1 MKARVTSNPYNLGNG
16 GFDVGQVVEIE
27 RETAHYYVLV
37 KSSYR
42 INKEKM
48 ALTGWAGRYA
58 HSIEFEI
65 IEEAATVE
73 ADPVAM
79 NTEILIATG
88 EKSNVEGARRIVAET
103 LGRLGP
109 VSKRVDPISEN
120 VARVYAKLPVGVAVR
135 EALDLLYPLEFVLT
149 AYPIGAQDM
158 IPDNPA
164 PAVAGRP
171 GDLPAAWSYQ
181 CGLSG
186 EDFVYRREAW
196 RQEVEDGNTQRGYWD
211 WVEALIEEEA
221 DAADLEV
228 RQVLA
233 SGAVVVLVAR
243 ELVDAATVA
252 ELGAWLNNGDRD
264 ADFAVFPGDLT
275 QVLGPVA
282 EPDAAELVREIE
294 DYLNDLEEG
303 NPRAVVS
310 VGSVWN
316 ARPVPALSLAGAF
329 NLVARS
335 YDGISME
342 LGENLPD
349 ANALVIT
356 WDRSPGEAVER
367 EIRSAMLEALNK
379 MAAALPACCLSL
391 SVPNE
396 WHGRPVDREGLAAW
410 CGRQGGG
417 DFSLALDAL
426 PGAKLAIRWVT
437 GPRPVA
443 GLEAGILADA
453 RTWLHE
459 GARTW
464 SNEGDTLDAEPADEP
479 APVAPCRMSIAFPR
493 TWNDH
498 LIDFEMVRA
507 WCAERSHGFKLEP
520 APTVCEPGG
529 VVASWLSGAD
539 PVSVRPGLGREL
551 EALAVDFLNALYPAE
566 PASVVKCSPCT
577 ARIVVPK
584 TWNGYAVS
592 REPLQAWALD
602 TLGPLFPS
610 VAFDV
615 VTGDRLQSDGV
626 AVKLTSQAEP
636 SALVFPGRTAAR
648 DGILAYVISR
658 LDEVY
663 PGL

>member
-1 MKARVTSNPYNLGNG
+1 MKARVSSNPYNLGNG
-16 GFDVGQVVEIE
+16 WFDVGQVVEIE

-58 HSIEFEI
+58 HTIEFEI

-103 LGRLGP
+103 LGSLGP

-149 AYPIGAQDM
+149 AYPLGAQDM
-158 IPDNPA
+158 IADNPA

-171 GDLPAAWSYQ
+171 GDLPAPWSYQ

-186 EDFVYRREAW
+186 EDFLYSREAW
-196 RQEVEDGNTQRGYWD
+196 RQDVEEGNTQRGYWD

-228 RQVLA
+228 RQALA
-233 SGAVVVLVAR
+233 AGAVVVLVAR

-252 ELGAWLNNGDRD
+252 EIGAWLNNGDRD
-264 ADFAVFPGDLT
+264 ADFAVFPDDLT
-275 QVLGPVA
+275 QVIGNLSDDSRVNLEREVRA
-282 EPDAAELVREIE
+282 WLVERDGETM
-294 DYLNDLEEG
+294 
-303 NPRAVVS
+303 PHAVVS

-316 ARPVPALSLAGAF
+316 ARPVPALSLAGTF
-329 NLVARS
+329 NAVAQS
-335 YDGISME
+335 YSGISLE

-356 WDRSPGEAVER
+356 WDRSPGETIER

-417 DFSLALDAL
+417 DFSLALAAV
-426 PGAKLAIRWVT
+426 PGDKLAIHWVT
-437 GPRPVA
+437 GPRPVS

-459 GARTW
+459 G
-464 SNEGDTLDAEPADEP
+464 GTLDADEP
-479 APVAPCRMSIAFPR
+479 AAVEPCRMLMAIPR
-493 TWNDH
+493 DWNG
-498 LIDFEMVRA
+498 RA
-507 WCAERSHGFKLEP
+507 INFDTVGEWCAEQSNGFTLELS
-520 APTVCEPGG
+520 PTVCEPGG
-529 VVASWLSGAD
+529 VVVSWASGVTPASI
-539 PVSVRPGLGREL
+539 RPGLGRQL
-551 EALAVDFLNALYPAE
+551 EASAVDFLNALYPAE
-566 PASVVKCSPCT
+566 PVADSATHS
-577 ARIVVPK
+577 ARIVVPEF
-584 TWNGYAVS
+584 WNGYAVDQVQL
-592 REPLQAWALD
+592 EAWARQELA
-602 TLGPLFPS
+602 PLFPAAS
-610 VAFDV
+610 LSFHLAGRED
-615 VTGDRLQSDGV
+615 DGV
-626 AVKLTSQAEP
+626 RVKVRLLSEP
-636 SALVFPGRTAAR
+636 SALVVPNGGAMR
-648 DGILAYVISR
+648 DRIAAYVSAR
-658 LDEVY
+658 LAEIYSAD
-663 PGL
+663 L

>member
-1 MKARVTSNPYNLGNG
+1 MKARVTSNPYKLGNG
-16 GFDVGQVVEIE
+16 WFDVGQVVEIE

-58 HSIEFEI
+58 HTIEFEI
-65 IEEAATVE
+65 IEEAPAAVVE
-73 ADPVAM
+73 PVAM
-79 NTEILIATG
+79 NTEILIATAG
-88 EKSNVEGARRIVAET
+88 DEGDISDRVEVVAVA
-103 LGRLGP
+103 LGSLGP

-149 AYPIGAQDM
+149 AYPLGAQDM

-181 CGLSG
+181 YGLSG
-186 EDFVYRREAW
+186 EDYRHGRDGW

-211 WVEALIEEEA
+211 WVEAQIEETE

-233 SGAVVVLVAR
+233 AGGVVVLVDRAR
-243 ELVDAATVA
+243 VDAESLA
-252 ELGAWLNNGDRD
+252 ELAGWLNNGDRD
-264 ADFAVFPGDLT
+264 ADLAVFPGDVT

-282 EPDAAELVREIE
+282 DPDAAELVREIE
-294 DYLNDLEEG
+294 EYLNDQEED
-303 NPRAVVS
+303 NPRAVVC

-316 ARPVPALSLAGAF
+316 ARPVPALDLAGVI
-329 NLVARS
+329 NRVAACYS
-335 YDGISME
+335 GISLE
-342 LGENLPD
+342 LGENRPD

-356 WDRSPGEAVER
+356 WDHSPGEKEER
-367 EIRSAMLEALNK
+367 EIRAALLAALNE
-379 MAAALPACCLSL
+379 MADALPACCLSL

-417 DFSLALDAL
+417 DFSLALNAL
-426 PGAKLAIRWVT
+426 PGAKLAIHWVT
-437 GPRPVA
+437 GPRPVP

-459 GARTW
+459 G
-464 SNEGDTLDAEPADEP
+464 GTLDPDEP
-479 APVAPCRMSIAFPR
+479 AAVEPCRMLMAIPR
-493 TWNDH
+493 DWNG
-498 LIDFEMVRA
+498 RA
-507 WCAERSHGFKLEP
+507 INFDTVGEWCAERSNGFTLELS
-520 APTVCEPGG
+520 PTVCEPGG
-529 VVASWLSGAD
+529 VVVSWASGAD
-539 PVSVRPGLGREL
+539 PVSVRPGLGRQL
-551 EALAVDFLNALYPAE
+551 EARAVDFLNALYPAE
-566 PASVVKCSPCT
+566 PADPAEIALEPARILLAVPRRWNGSTVDRDALGVWLQDMGGQWPAGVSVVLDAKPSSESGEIFAQWLT
-577 ARIVVPK
+577 ANPNHPTFRADMIDDVK
-584 TWNGYAVS
+584 EW
-592 REPLQAWALD
+592 LD
-602 TLGPLFPS
+602 DM
-610 VAFDV
+610 A
-615 VTGDRLQSDGV
+615 
-626 AVKLTSQAEP
+626 
-636 SALVFPGRTAAR
+636 
-648 DGILAYVISR
+648 
-658 LDEVY
+658 

>member
-16 GFDVGQVVEIE
+16 WFNVGQVVEIE

-58 HSIEFEI
+58 HSIELEI
-65 IEEAATVE
+65 IEEAPAVE

-79 NTEILIATG
+79 NTEILIATTTA
-88 EKSNVEGARRIVAET
+88 EAETARQVADVAEC
-103 LGRLGP
+103 LGSLGP
-109 VSKRVDPISEN
+109 VSKDYDPISET
-120 VARVYAKLPVGVAVR
+120 VARVFARLPVGVAVR
-135 EALDLLYPLEFVLT
+135 DALDRLGGLPFVLT
-149 AYPIGAQDM
+149 AYPVGAQDM
-158 IPDNPA
+158 IPNNPIPTA
-164 PAVAGRP
+164 TPCP
-171 GDLPAAWSYQ
+171 GVLPPPWVYQ

-186 EDFVYRREAW
+186 EDFLYTRGEW
-196 RQEVEDGNTQRGYWD
+196 RQDVEDGNTQRGYWD
-211 WVEALIEEEA
+211 WVEAQIEEEA

-228 RQVLA
+228 RQALA
-233 SGAVVVLVAR
+233 AGAVVVLVAR

-252 ELGAWLNNGDRD
+252 EIGAWLNNGDRD
-264 ADFAVFPGDLT
+264 AEFAVFPDDAT
-275 QVLGPVA
+275 QVIGNLSDENRVNL
-282 EPDAAELVREIE
+282 EREIRRWLAE
-294 DYLNDLEEG
+294 RDGDG
-303 NPRAVVS
+303 MPHAVVS

-316 ARPVPALSLAGAF
+316 ARPVPSLSLAGAF

-335 YDGISME
+335 YSGITME

-356 WDRSPGEAVER
+356 WDRSPGEMVER
-367 EIRSAMLEALNK
+367 EVRSAMLAALNK
-379 MAAALPACCLSL
+379 MADALPGCCLSL

-417 DFSLALDAL
+417 DFALSLNAL
-426 PGAKLAIRWVT
+426 PGPKLAVHWVT

-459 GARTW
+459 G
-464 SNEGDTLDAEPADEP
+464 GTLDAEPADEP
-479 APVAPCRMSIAFPR
+479 APVEPCRMSIAFPR
-493 TWNDH
+493 TWNAH

-566 PASVVKCSPCT
+566 PATVAECSPCT

-610 VAFDV
+610 VEFDV
-615 VTGDRLQSDGV
+615 VTGDRQQSDGV
-626 AVKLTSQAEP
+626 AVKLTSRAEP

-648 DGILAYVISR
+648 DAITAYMVNR
-658 LDEVY
+658 LEEVY

>member
-1 MKARVTSNPYNLGNG
+1 MKARVIGNPYKLGNG
-16 GFDVGQVVEIE
+16 WFDVGQVVEIE

-58 HSIEFEI
+58 HTIEFEI

-79 NTEILIATG
+79 NAEILIATG

-103 LGRLGP
+103 LGSLGP

-181 CGLSG
+181 YGLSG
-186 EDFVYRREAW
+186 EDYRHGRDGW

-211 WVEALIEEEA
+211 WVEAQIEETE

-228 RQVLA
+228 RQALA
-233 SGAVVVLVAR
+233 AGGVVVLVDRAR
-243 ELVDAATVA
+243 VDAESLA
-252 ELGAWLNNGDRD
+252 ELAGWLNNGDRD
-264 ADFAVFPGDLT
+264 ADLAVFPGDVT

-282 EPDAAELVREIE
+282 EHDAAELVREIE
-294 DYLNDLEEG
+294 DYLNDQEED

-316 ARPVPALSLAGAF
+316 ARPVPSLSLAGAF

-335 YDGISME
+335 YDGVSME

-356 WDRSPGEAVER
+356 WDRSPGEKVEW
-367 EIRSAMLEALNK
+367 EIRSAMLAALNK
-379 MAAALPACCLSL
+379 MADALPCCCLSL

-417 DFSLALDAL
+417 DFTLSLNAL
-426 PGAKLAIRWVT
+426 PGPKLAIHWVT

-459 GARTW
+459 G
-464 SNEGDTLDAEPADEP
+464 GTLDADEP
-479 APVAPCRMSIAFPR
+479 AEPAEPVERAAPVAAYALAVPE
-493 TWNDH
+493 TWNGEQVDRAALAGWLAGMARQWPH
-498 LIDFEMVRA
+498 GVAVELSQTVNRMADGATLAHVSGPEASALVVQDLLVDVRA
-507 WCAERSHGFKLEP
+507 WLNEHTE
-520 APTVCEPGG
+520 
-529 VVASWLSGAD
+529 AD
-539 PVSVRPGLGREL
+539 RR
-551 EALAVDFLNALYPAE
+551 A
-566 PASVVKCSPCT
+566 
-577 ARIVVPK
+577 
-584 TWNGYAVS
+584 
-592 REPLQAWALD
+592 
-602 TLGPLFPS
+602 
-610 VAFDV
+610 
-615 VTGDRLQSDGV
+615 
-626 AVKLTSQAEP
+626 
-636 SALVFPGRTAAR
+636 
-648 DGILAYVISR
+648 
-658 LDEVY
+658 
-663 PGL
+663 